1 MTHDHP
7 ILFFFSLWRSRQIE
21 MVRLGGP
28 SGGCDMATANLRVVH
43 NDHDQTLAPASMQR
57 SSRSLNR
64 LREVREQQGVTL
76 RTCARRMH
84 LDMRTLRSQEE
95 PDADLKLSDLRRWQ
109 TVLDL
114 SLIHI

>member
-1 MTHDHP
+1 
-7 ILFFFSLWRSRQIE
+7 
-21 MVRLGGP
+21 
-28 SGGCDMATANLRVVH
+28 
-43 NDHDQTLAPASMQR
+43 MQR
-57 SSRSLNR
+57 SPRSLNR

-109 TVLDL
+109 TVLDVPLAELVEESDLPL
-114 SLIHI
+114 SRPVMERAQMVRIMKTAHEEKKS